1 MSGLTEK
8 SCVPCKGGVPALSA
22 EEAKHYLDET
32 PNWALDGAASR
43 IERRFAFGNFVEA
56 LDFVNRLGALA
67 ENEGHHPDISF
78 GWGYCN
84 VVLYTH
90 KIRGL
95 HENDFIMAAKIDC
108 LP

>member
-8 SCVPCKGGVPALSA
+8 TCVPCKGGVPALSA

-32 PNWALDGAASR
+32 PNWALDGAAIR
-43 IERRFAFGNFVEA
+43 IERRFAFGDFVEA

-90 KIRGL
+90 KIKGL

-108 LP
+108 LV